1 MKRSLPLALVVAA
14 LLFVSG
20 CDAVVEGNRVVLQPR
35 DLTLRFELSNL
46 AQDIGGTVQS
56 IGTVSFAGNLDG
68 FQLADVVSARVT
80 EARISRISP
89 IGSGNGVQELL
100 RDAQIT
106 LVGGGSVIVANLA
119 AGTSTAT
126 VQTMSVT
133 RSEVASITQS
143 PSFIGR
149 MQYTPRANRT
159 SAVFEVTLTFVLEVE
174 GP

>member
-1 MKRSLPLALVVAA
+1 MRRSLPLAFVAVA

-35 DLTLRFELSNL
+35 DITLRFELSNL
-46 AQDIGGTVQS
+46 TQDVAATAQSVGTVN
-56 IGTVSFAGNLDG
+56 FAGNLDG
-68 FQLADVVSARVT
+68 FQLADIASARVT

-106 LVGGGSVIVANLA
+106 LVAGGGVIVANLSQ
-119 AGTSTAT
+119 GSSTAT
-126 VQTMSVT
+126 VQALSVT
-133 RSEVASITQS
+133 RNEVAAIAQS
-143 PSFIGR
+143 PTFFGR

>member
-1 MKRSLPLALVVAA
+1 MKRTFPLALVAVA

-20 CDAVVEGNRVVLQPR
+20 CDAVLEGNRVVLQPR
-35 DLTLRFELSNL
+35 DLTLRFELTSL
-46 AQDIGGTVQS
+46 AQDIGATAQSVGTL
-56 IGTVSFAGNLDG
+56 SFSGNLDG
-68 FQLADVVSARVT
+68 FQLSDIVSARVT

-89 IGSGNGVQELL
+89 IGAGNGVQELL

-106 LVGGGSVIVANLA
+106 LVAGGSVVVANLG

-126 VQTMSVT
+126 VQTMSVSRSDIAAIT
-133 RSEVASITQS
+133 RS

-149 MQYTPRANRT
+149 MQYTPKVNRAA
-159 SAVFEVTLTFVLEVE
+159 AVFEVTLTFVLEVE

>member
-1 MKRSLPLALVVAA
+1 MRRTLPLTTL
-14 LLFVSG
+14 LLFSLLLSS

-46 AQDIGGTVQS
+46 TPDVQGQVQS
-56 IGTVSFAGNLDG
+56 VGTVSFAGNLDG
-68 FQLADVVSARVT
+68 FQPADLVSARVT

-106 LVGGGSVIVANLA
+106 LVGGGTVIVANLG

-126 VQTMSVT
+126 VQSLTVT
-133 RSEVASITQS
+133 RSEVAAIAQS
-143 PSFIGR
+143 STFFGR
-149 MQYTPRANRT
+149 MLYTPRISRA